1 MRDANLNVAA
11 LIEPLEENIAD
22 SMGTLGDKIAASID
36 RIRPSV
42 TFTQNNTNYINDGT
56 DGLLY
61 QNRVFNQSV
70 GFLGG

>member
-1 MRDANLNVAA
+1 MN
-11 LIEPLEENIAD
+11 
-22 SMGTLGDKIAASID
+22 TLGDKIAASID